1 MNASTRPGVLKRVA
15 LGACCLGILVATPV
29 VADEDDARWLDLKA
43 FLYAD
48 REIQDGSDVIDL
60 DAPYRAH
67 DAAIVPIVITAK
79 IAQTPE
85 RYIRRISLLIDNNP
99 SPMAGVFELTPRS
112 GNATIA
118 TRVRINEYTNVRA
131 IAETNDGELYMTT
144 RFVKASGG
152 CSAPSMKD
160 QDAAMARLGKMK
172 LRQLGAISFNEP
184 NRAQLLIRHPNSTGM
199 QMDQVTRHYIPAH
212 FVRDIVVRYDDQ
224 TILTI
229 EGDISMSEGPSMH
242 FYFVPDG
249 PGELAVEVTDT
260 ENNRFARSWP
270 VPDDTGT

>member
-1 MNASTRPGVLKRVA
+1 M
-15 LGACCLGILVATPV
+15 GACCLGVLTATPV
-29 VADEDDARWLDLKA
+29 MADEDNARWLALKA

-48 REIQDGSDVIDL
+48 REIQDGSDVLDL
-60 DAPYRAH
+60 AAPIRAH

-79 IAQTPE
+79 IPQTPE
-85 RYIRRISLLIDNNP
+85 RYIQRIALLIDNNP

-131 IAETNDGELYMTT
+131 IAETNDGALYMTT

-172 LRQLGAISFNEP
+172 LKQLGAISFNEP

-224 TILTI
+224 IILTVK
-229 EGDISMSEGPSMH
+229 GDISMSEDPSIH

-260 ENNRFARSWP
+260 ENNRFTRSWP
-270 VPDDTGT
+270 IPDDSGT